1 MKLQLPDKKG
11 IIFMFIGVLFLS
23 MGFYDH
29 YKNPGC
35 YRIERTFNN
44 YDQKFVEGNISK
56 AIYYNS
62 TQEQLPKCFILRLYF
77 YRIILYSLIL
87 YIFVEVLL
95 WWKRLPKERKEEIIK
110 DLENGGLNENEQE
123 KENNT
128 NEKVEKK
135 E

>member
-1 MKLQLPDKKG
+1 
-11 IIFMFIGVLFLS
+11 MFIGVLFLS

-110 DLENGGLNENEQE
+110 YLENGGLENEQGKE
-123 KENNT
+123 KD
-128 NEKVEKK
+128 K
-135 E
+135 